1 MKYYANEIYPVA
13 LVLSYDAESVDR
25 EYYNAHDGE
34 EQHISVRPTAE
45 STTMFLSRR
54 ADYYAMAVG
63 IIFNKKPT
71 AKLATHEAFHAVVMM
86 LDVGVHIPLNESTEE
101 AYAYLIG
108 WIADC
113 IDKFV
118 KETDNYERKKR
129 AVQGV

>member
-1 MKYYANEIYPVA
+1 MKNDMKYYSNEIYPVA
-13 LVLSYDAESVDR
+13 LVLSYDAESVDK
-25 EYYNAHDGE
+25 EYYNAVDGP
-34 EQHISVRPTAE
+34 EQSITVKPTAE
-45 STTMFLSRR
+45 ATTMFLSRR
-54 ADYYAMAVG
+54 ANYYAMAVG

-71 AKLATHEAFHAVVMM
+71 AKLAAHEAFHAAVMM

-118 KETDNYERKKR
+118 KETDQKET
-129 AVQGV
+129 